1 MAVRIER
8 GVTPMPGRNEKE
20 QHMKHK
26 TLRTLLCVI
35 LTVCFCL
42 SAIAPVSAAGL
53 FSGDT
58 GAASIFDEWI
68 RSLKDR
74 FIEKNPGTDETP
86 AEPMDGTGTDGF
98 EYKIVFLDCGR
109 KYFSVDSIKTII
121 DNAAAAG
128 FNYVQLAVG
137 NDGMRFL
144 LDDMSLTVNGVTY
157 SHNDVSAAIHEG
169 NEAYYNF
176 TTDELTQ
183 SEMDTIIAYAKE
195 KGIGIIPC
203 VNTPG
208 HMDAILHAASSLTGE
223 NCSYSGSARTIDV
236 TIKTAVAFT
245 QAFVQKYIDYFAGKG
260 CKLFNM
266 GADEYAND
274 IYTGGSMGFG
284 NLQSTG
290 KYSCYVTY
298 VNQLAKMIK
307 DAGMTPMAFNDG
319 IYFNSDTSSGTFDT
333 DIIIC
338 YWSNGWNS
346 YTPMPATTLASKGFR
361 MVNTNGSYYWVLGK
375 ADAQCNADKASGF
388 NYKAFPGGTI
398 DKPAGA
404 MFCIWCDYPG
414 AETEESTLTKT
425 AATIAAFGGALPKDT
440 PTISGIKDGDSL
452 TIGSSVTLS
461 VSGGADATWT
471 SSDTEVLN
479 LEAVTGDAV
488 AAAVGTVTAKS
499 VKATALKKGSAT
511 VTAATADGKTASA
524 TIQVYSETDP
534 VTKNIELVIGEEK
547 TDIQAGDVTGQV
559 GDYDNSIV
567 TITTAHQTIDGTT
580 ETSVAK
586 IAMSKYGQYKGV
598 ISDGTNYMVV
608 DSNGKITNTD
618 KAKNATEFVVT
629 YSKDGYTISTKDSTY
644 NLNVS
649 VSGRNYNPTFTLV
662 AAESSATNW
671 SYSDGFNYKHGN
683 YYYNRYL
690 CCYNGS
696 WTVISEQN
704 SNYYTAS
711 HLYKVTT
718 TTTEPVNQTT
728 ITFKGKAVGT
738 TSVTIGGVQYNINVT
753 EENLNT
759 VTPLTVEYWITN
771 SRFKDSSNNYLEKV
785 INATDNG
792 IATEQGVEIVS
803 LIPDTNSKDGRTQV
817 YWQSKILDVTKTNT
831 STSGTELQTLMPGDD
846 ETLNGFTFTKV
857 RYWNGE
863 WQVFTTEWIS
873 VDRTSTTVTYN
884 NGNETYTGDR
894 NQLVAYY
901 MELINIDNAN
911 GKSELVVKAADWG
924 TKGDGTGNWGYTPE
938 SDRCSVSVQIVYED
952 ATTNPA
958 DITATA
964 LKSKTI
970 VYGYWSGGR
979 GLGTMIFTGNGYDI
993 YKVTATT
1000 GTMRSTAS
1008 ASNTVTVTN
1017 LTWHENEKTVWG
1029 ADGSLENSVS
1039 IVNPARNP
1047 SYKSP
1052 LDNLAWNTSSYN
1064 ENNAI
1069 LIRVYVRTKVTE
1081 DTLKVNY
1088 FDEKSPELPFYDYNI
1103 AVEEGR
1109 LFDANFGMEG
1119 SGLVNNT
1126 VTNINGVEQTV
1137 LSDLTKMTEIG
1148 AQYRYSKFNLTRCEL
1163 SADRKTVNLYYTFD
1177 NTASFVID
1185 FGLPLTIPY
1194 TAINPELENP
1204 TINAV
1209 SFTSPKYGTVT
1220 EGADHAIIYTP
1231 TKTVDKIDNFQV
1243 TYTGTRVAK
1252 DGETQGVV
1260 TYQVYI
1266 IPATNVLYEENF
1278 MSEVVN
1284 TGTTNTSPWTKEG
1297 STATPNQTLE
1307 EFGKKTYA
1315 YGYDPAYGVDKTN
1328 NLSMGSAYKT
1338 SLTVTADQF
1347 SAATSSDL
1355 VFTFE
1360 GTGYDI
1366 ISACGTNTGML
1377 IARTYQMSADGKTKT
1392 LKALDIIDT
1401 YFCGDANNIIT
1412 GDGVLDYQ
1420 VPVFRKVDLDY
1431 ATYRVEVRGYLRQG
1445 SGVLT
1450 ASTNGDVS
1458 LASLELPVTVDYASS
1473 ANSVYDD
1480 ILADIG
1486 AVDLDGVEVNFTF
1499 MDNNSILNGGTGIFT
1514 DRIEN
1519 ELVSKES
1526 MILAPAAELNA
1537 NTNYTAGSADVY
1549 VDAFR
1554 VYNPLDVDTDEYENK
1569 FTKNSYGNDGE
1580 GYLKY
1585 GSVYEYVLA
1594 AGTDVYD
1601 DLWMDNSAVYVEYD
1615 GNKGI
1620 AEIVDYHRQGPNNEV
1635 YLSSDGSNY
1644 NYVGF
1649 IIDGWVRGTSKVMVS
1664 ASVVSGNPSLKA
1676 KTSANAS
1683 VAIAEYNSVADEVQ
1697 KLSRTEMYYDVTDK
1711 VMTISDASSSLNG
1724 KSVLVIGNESNDTS
1738 VLAISN
1744 IKISSNC
1751 TAISGIEGSKL
1762 IENVVA
1768 SQGESSFTPKEF
1780 SESHRSKVKSGN
1792 SAAITIKASDEVTS
1806 FNLYSVEKGKETL
1819 VAGFNP
1825 NWTNKRA
1832 YDAGRTKTKS
1842 YSAFID
1848 VGTVTV
1854 ETTKIYHL
1862 KAVNA
1867 DGVESNPIE
1876 IKIVVVQ

>member
-1 MAVRIER
+1 
-8 GVTPMPGRNEKE
+8 
-20 QHMKHK
+20 MKHK

-53 FSGDT
+53 FSGDS

-86 AEPMDGTGTDGF
+86 AEPLAGAGTDGF

-144 LDDMSLTVNGVTY
+144 LDDMSLTVGNTTY
-157 SHNDVSAAIHEG
+157 TSKQVSDAIHAG
-169 NEAYYNF
+169 NEKYYDF
-176 TTDELTQ
+176 PVDELTQ
-183 SEMDTIIAYAKE
+183 SEMDDIIAYAGE
-195 KGIGIIPC
+195 KGVGIIPC

-208 HMDAILHAASSLTGE
+208 HMDAILHAASSLTE
-223 NCSYSGSARTIDV
+223 KNCSYSGSKRTIDV
-236 TIKTAVAFT
+236 TNTTAVAFT
-245 QAFVQKYIDYFAGKG
+245 QAFVQKYINYFAGKG
-260 CKLFNM
+260 CNLFNM

-274 IYTGGSMGFG
+274 KFTGGSMGFG
-284 NLQSTG
+284 NLQNAG
-290 KYSCYVTY
+290 KYSYYVTY
-298 VNQLAKMIK
+298 VNALAGMIK
-307 DAGMTPMAFNDG
+307 AAGMTPMAFNDG

-338 YWSNGWNS
+338 YWSNGWSS
-346 YTPMPATTLASKGFR
+346 YTPMPATTLASKGFK

-388 NYKAFPGGTI
+388 DYKAFPGGTI

-1029 ADGSLENSVS
+1029 DDGSLENSVS
-1039 IVNPARNP
+1039 IGNPARNP
-1047 SYKSP
+1047 SYESP
-1052 LDNLAWNTSSYN
+1052 LDNLAWNTSIYN
-1064 ENNAI
+1064 KNNAI

-1278 MSEVVN
+1278 I
-1284 TGTTNTSPWTKEG
+1284 TNPENSGWTNAG
-1297 STATPNQTLE
+1297 SADSVNQTLE
-1307 EFGKKTYA
+1307 EAGKKQNV
-1315 YGYDPAYGVDKTN
+1315 YGYDTQVENYNSEQSAITY
-1328 NLSMGSAYKT
+1328 SMGGAYQATLNLTDLSNT
-1338 SLTVTADQF
+1338 SYTF
-1347 SAATSSDL
+1347 SEPL
-1355 VFTFE
+1355 KFTFE
-1360 GTGYDI
+1360 GTGIDL
-1366 ISACGTNTGML
+1366 ISECNDKTGML
-1377 IARTYQMSADGKTKT
+1377 YVEVIGEKNGGAYR
-1392 LKALDIIDT
+1392 ALVDT
-1401 YFCGDANNIIT
+1401 YFAGDSSEGNTPIIAKGST
-1412 GDGVLDYQ
+1412 IYQ
-1420 VPVFRKVDLDY
+1420 VPVVRKLDLPYDKY
-1431 ATYRVEVRGYLRQG
+1431 TVTIKGYLYNKAG
-1445 SGVLT
+1445 AVV
-1450 ASTNGDVS
+1450 NGADTPA
-1458 LASLELPVTVDYASS
+1458 LASLYSAFGETADDAVSTLVDALAIPGLTVDDIDVIYM
-1473 ANSVYDD
+1473 DD
-1480 ILADIG
+1480 
-1486 AVDLDGVEVNFTF
+1486 
-1499 MDNNSILNGGTGIFT
+1499 NSILNPNAEITKV
-1514 DRIEN
+1514 REEN
-1519 ELVSKES
+1519 SV
-1526 MILAPAAELNA
+1526 MAAYTLDAVE
-1537 NTNYTAGSADVY
+1537 NTASSATVY
-1549 VDAFR
+1549 VDGFR
-1554 VYNPLDVDTDEYENK
+1554 VYNPLGTSGTVTYEEKNDADEVVATYM
-1569 FTKNSYGNDGE
+1569 SYVSLTNNEAYNADNE
-1580 GYLKY
+1580 G
-1585 GSVYEYVLA
+1585 GVVYYPA
-1594 AGTDVYD
+1594 YD
-1601 DLWMDNSAVYVEYD
+1601 LIKKSAVESEDYSNGLLYVEYD
-1615 GNKGI
+1615 GSTGI
-1620 AEIVDYHRQGPNNEV
+1620 ASIENYKNQGPQNEIYLAPGASIAFGINNVNGAVYQVSVREV
-1635 YLSSDGSNY
+1635 TSEGTITNLVDSNL
-1644 NYVGF
+1644 YV
-1649 IIDGWVRGTSKVMVS
+1649 
-1664 ASVVSGNPSLKA
+1664 
-1676 KTSANAS
+1676 
-1683 VAIAEYNSVADEVQ
+1683 NS
-1697 KLSRTEMYYDVTDK
+1697 TEMYYNFTLQSGTIDGQSYSYAVFTNDKEGVVAVSGLKLSSTVTPYMSKELANMITEKLSKDPTAAFNPSMFEVSYPNTARKNRKFYLNVRASASDVVK
-1711 VMTISDASSSLNG
+1711 VTLTVKDNKG
-1724 KSVLVIGNESNDTS
+1724 
-1738 VLAISN
+1738 
-1744 IKISSNC
+1744 
-1751 TAISGIEGSKL
+1751 
-1762 IENVVA
+1762 NVVEGYN
-1768 SQGESSFTPKEF
+1768 SLELSPSN
-1780 SESHRSKVKSGN
+1780 SKAVAEGLSKYWMYDQSVKL
-1792 SAAITIKASDEVTS
+1792 SAGTYTIEIT
-1806 FNLYSVEKGKETL
+1806 
-1819 VAGFNP
+1819 
-1825 NWTNKRA
+1825 A
-1832 YDAGRTKTKS
+1832 YDKDNHT
-1842 YSAFID
+1842 
-1848 VGTVTV
+1848 
-1854 ETTKIYHL
+1854 
-1862 KAVNA
+1862 AVYKVSNA
-1867 DGVESNPIE
+1867 DGEKAQP
-1876 IKIVVVQ
+1876 VVTVK

>member
-1 MAVRIER
+1 
-8 GVTPMPGRNEKE
+8 
-20 QHMKHK
+20 
-26 TLRTLLCVI
+26 
-35 LTVCFCL
+35 
-42 SAIAPVSAAGL
+42 
-53 FSGDT
+53 
-58 GAASIFDEWI
+58 
-68 RSLKDR
+68 
-74 FIEKNPGTDETP
+74 
-86 AEPMDGTGTDGF
+86 
-98 EYKIVFLDCGR
+98 
-109 KYFSVDSIKTII
+109 
-121 DNAAAAG
+121 
-128 FNYVQLAVG
+128 
-137 NDGMRFL
+137 
-144 LDDMSLTVNGVTY
+144 
-157 SHNDVSAAIHEG
+157 
-169 NEAYYNF
+169 
-176 TTDELTQ
+176 
-183 SEMDTIIAYAKE
+183 
-195 KGIGIIPC
+195 
-203 VNTPG
+203 
-208 HMDAILHAASSLTGE
+208 
-223 NCSYSGSARTIDV
+223 
-236 TIKTAVAFT
+236 
-245 QAFVQKYIDYFAGKG
+245 
-260 CKLFNM
+260 
-266 GADEYAND
+266 
-274 IYTGGSMGFG
+274 
-284 NLQSTG
+284 
-290 KYSCYVTY
+290 
-298 VNQLAKMIK
+298 
-307 DAGMTPMAFNDG
+307 MTPRAFNDG
-319 IYFNSDTSSGTFDT
+319 LYYNKNNDEWQNVSIDTA
-333 DIIIC
+333 IQCC
-338 YWSNGWNS
+338 YWSSGWGS
-346 YTPMPATTLASKGFR
+346 YPVASASTISDKGHPMI
-361 MVNTNGSYYWVLGK
+361 NTNGDFYYVLGK
-375 ADAQCNADKASGF
+375 ADNFDNNNYYYADNFS
-388 NYKAFPGGTI
+388 NTAFMDGTI
-398 DKPAGA
+398 NNPVGS
-404 MFCIWCDYPG
+404 MFCIWCDVPR
-414 AETEESTLTKT
+414 AETETEVAQKTRLVLRAMAQKMKGETLNVTEEVVANGFNADGTINTTTQPDPEPTDPNMKT
-425 AATIAAFGGALPKDT
+425 INLTYG
-440 PTISGIKDGDSL
+440 GDSYVE
-452 TIGSSVTLS
+452 TI
-461 VSGGADATWT
+461 
-471 SSDTEVLN
+471 
-479 LEAVTGDAV
+479 TGDLTGNV
-488 AAAVGTVTAKS
+488 DRSELDTAI
-499 VKATALKKGSAT
+499 AT
-511 VTAATADGKTASA
+511 VTVERDFTAASTTKKLGSKFSMSQDGTYKGVLTDNNEHYLKIDENGNTSSTTIDDATEITVTRTTTGQSWNKSTSYTLEGNGKYLCISRVGNNKYSIAASNDSTTWNYWEYYGFYQNQRYINYNNGFTASRSSGN
-524 TIQVYSETDP
+524 VHLYSVEPTNIPAVDNTVLTFSP
-534 VTKNIELVIGEEK
+534 VFPGTTYITVGDTKYEIVVAYKQENVNVVTGAKKNITVSGILDEKEL
-547 TDIQAGDVTGQV
+547 
-559 GDYDNSIV
+559 N
-567 TITTAHQTIDGTT
+567 
-580 ETSVAK
+580 TSVA
-586 IAMSKYGQYKGV
+586 
-598 ISDGTNYMVV
+598 T
-608 DSNGKITNTD
+608 
-618 KAKNATEFVVT
+618 
-629 YSKDGYTISTKDSTY
+629 
-644 NLNVS
+644 VS
-649 VSGRNYNPTFTLV
+649 VVG
-662 AAESSATNW
+662 
-671 SYSDGFNYKHGN
+671 
-683 YYYNRYL
+683 
-690 CCYNGS
+690 
-696 WTVISEQN
+696 
-704 SNYYTAS
+704 
-711 HLYKVTT
+711 TT
-718 TTTEPVNQTT
+718 MT
-728 ITFKGKAVGT
+728 ITAVAPGT
-738 TSVTIGGVQYNINVT
+738 TSVKVGGVQYNINVT

-884 NGNETYTGDR
+884 NGNETYTGDK

-1029 ADGSLENSVS
+1029 DDGSLENSVS
-1039 IVNPARNP
+1039 IGNPARNP
-1047 SYKSP
+1047 SYESP
-1052 LDNLAWNTSSYN
+1052 LDNLAWNTGSYN